1 MEEAPV
7 GLCNEWESKMIINEF
22 LVPVSPVL
30 SLMLAA
36 VVLIVLETVFKG
48 ERGQAGKLLVALG
61 GPLLSILFVSLL
73 VPVATSGS
81 LATDNSQLPAWLMEF
96 KNSYQL
102 DRLSGALFL
111 AVGFFMLLTLVFVE
125 SFLTGLKEKTEVFA
139 LLLFAGAGM
148 MLLVS
153 AGNLLMLFMALE
165 LMSLPT
171 YILVGLRKNDLRSS
185 EAALKYFL
193 YGSFATV
200 LLVFAIAL
208 LYGQFGTLQLN
219 AISGLFKSQV
229 PTGVATLAAF
239 GLLLA
244 AIGFKVGMAPY
255 HLWVPDAYQGAPTPV
270 TGFMGSAI
278 KLAGF
283 GLAIRVFG
291 QTLLP
296 LVQEW
301 APPLSYF
308 SVFTIFVGNLAALRQ
323 TDLKRLFAYSSISH
337 AGYLF
342 LGVISLGG
350 SPQALEALQYYLWV
364 YGLLFLGTFGLLSLV
379 EMHKKNLEFDRLNG
393 LGFQRPVLGFCFLLF
408 LLSAA
413 GIPPTAGFFSKYF
426 ILIQAFQSGQRLSVV
441 LAAMSS
447 LIGVFYYLRVISHLY
462 MKSAGTAEAS
472 VPRAPKAAFLGIL
485 LCGLAMI
492 YFSFVPVFF

>member
-1 MEEAPV
+1 
-7 GLCNEWESKMIINEF
+7 MIINEF

-30 SLMLAA
+30 SLMLVA
-36 VVLIVLETVFKG
+36 VLLIISETIFKS
-48 ERGQAGKLLVALG
+48 ENRRVGKLLLALL
-61 GPLLSILFVSLL
+61 GPLASILFVSLFL
-73 VPVATSGS
+73 PVALTES
-81 LATDNSQLPAWLMEF
+81 LATDVSQLPPWLAEF

-111 AVGFFMLLTLVFVE
+111 AINFFLLLTLIFVE
-125 SFLTGLKEKTEVFA
+125 SFLNGLKEKTEVFS

-153 AGNLLMLFMALE
+153 SGNLLMLFMALE

-219 AISGLFKSQV
+219 AIAGLFKSQV
-229 PTGVATLAAF
+229 PTGVATISAF
-239 GLLLA
+239 ALLLA
-244 AIGFKVGMAPY
+244 AVGFKVGLAPY
-255 HLWVPDAYQGAPTPV
+255 HLWVPDAYQGAPTPI

-278 KLAGF
+278 KLAAF

-301 APPLSYF
+301 AGPLSYF
-308 SVFTIFVGNLAALRQ
+308 AVFTIFVGNLAALRQ

-342 LGVISLGG
+342 LGLATLGKN
-350 SPQALEALQYYLWV
+350 PQGIEALQYYLWI
-364 YGLLFLGTFGLLSLV
+364 YGLLFLGIFGLLALV
-379 EMHKKNLEFDRLNG
+379 EMHKKSLEFDRLNG

-426 ILIQAFQSGQRLSVV
+426 ILIQAFESGQGIPVV

-447 LIGVFYYLRVISHLY
+447 LIGVFYYLKVISHLY
-462 MKSAGTAEAS
+462 MKASESSEAGP
-472 VPRAPKAAFLGIL
+472 VPRAPRAVFLGIL
-485 LCGLAMI
+485 LCGLGML
-492 YFSFVPVFF
+492 YFSLVPAFF

>member
-1 MEEAPV
+1 
-7 GLCNEWESKMIINEF
+7 MIINNF

-30 SLMLAA
+30 SLLISALL
-36 VVLIVLETVFKG
+36 LIVLESCFKG
-48 ERGQAGKLLVALG
+48 EKAKIGKVVVALL
-61 GPLLSILFVSLL
+61 GPLASILLISLILPVSLTESIAID
-73 VPVATSGS
+73 P
-81 LATDNSQLPAWLMEF
+81 SQLPLWLGEF
-96 KNSYQL
+96 QKSYRF
-102 DRLSGALFL
+102 DKLSGGLFL
-111 AVGFFMLLTLVFVE
+111 AINFFLILSLIFTE
-125 SFLTGLKEKTEVFA
+125 SFLTAVKEKTEIFS
-139 LLLFAGAGM
+139 LLLFAGSGM

-153 AGNLLMLFMALE
+153 AGNLLMLFLALE

-229 PTGVATLAAF
+229 PTGAATLAAF
-239 GLLLA
+239 GLLVS
-244 AIGFKVGMAPY
+244 AIGFKVGLAPY
-255 HLWVPDAYQGAPTPV
+255 HLWVPDAYQGAPTPI

-278 KLAGF
+278 KLAAF

-296 LVQEW
+296 LTQDW
-301 APPLSYF
+301 SDQL
-308 SVFTIFVGNLAALRQ
+308 VFLAVLTIFIGNLAALRQ
-323 TDLKRLFAYSSISH
+323 NDLKRLFAYSSISH

-342 LGVISLGG
+342 LGVVSLGENSQG
-350 SPQALEALQYYLWV
+350 AETVQYYLWI
-364 YGLLFLGTFGLLSLV
+364 YGLLFLGTFGLLAWV
-379 EMHKKNLEFDRLNG
+379 ENHKKSLELDRLNG

-413 GIPPTAGFFSKYF
+413 GIPPTSGFFAKYL
-426 ILIQAFQSGQRLSVV
+426 ILIQAFQSGHQLAVV
-441 LAAMSS
+441 LAVLSS
-447 LIGVFYYLRVISHLY
+447 LIGVFYYLRVLSHLY
-462 MKSAGTAEAS
+462 MKAGETSEVILPQA
-472 VPRAPKAAFLGIL
+472 PRAVFLGVLI
-485 LCGLAMI
+485 CAFAML
-492 YFSFVPVFF
+492 YFSVFPVFF